1 MEAKYSIARSL
12 QMIMEML
19 AAIDRSSLDE
29 AWKGHEGYV
38 NKFDF
43 CVNAIMNG
51 AQTSGGVIYAAKN
64 QELRATVKQAD
75 EFHDAEFQPPI
86 QEIYDMMK
94 AKFAEVKAGE
104 LIELTDEDR
113 LAIEA
118 ADVKADTIGERMLTM
133 FDGLDEAIIADV
145 DAAILASTNIA
156 SSSKT
161 QSIILLVIGVL
172 LVAAMGVLIS
182 RNVSAPIMRLIK
194 EVGGLASATSE
205 GKLDARADSEQFG
218 WKYRDIV
225 DGLNNMLDA
234 IISPLNVAVEYIERI
249 GKGDIPEKIT
259 DEYQGD
265 FNEIKNNLNMCID
278 AVNALL
284 EDANM
289 LAQAAGDGE
298 LDKRADVSRHAGDYA
313 SIIQRINNALE
324 SIVVPLN
331 EVRNVLSDAADG
343 NMTVRVAGDYQG
355 QLGELKDN
363 VNATMES
370 LEDALSQVNEA
381 VAQVSSASM
390 QIATG
395 SQSLAEGASEQ
406 AASLEE
412 ISSTLEELASMA
424 KQNADNAN
432 QAKNL
437 AEESRGSAD
446 SGVSSVGR
454 MSEAIDTIKNSSDQ
468 TAEIIKTIE
477 EIAFQTNLLAL
488 NAAVEAA
495 RAGDAGKGFAVVA
508 EEVRNLAQRSATAAA
523 DTSRI
528 IQGSVQNAE
537 NGVKIAAE
545 VTRALDAINQSFN
558 KVNDLVA
565 EISAASGEQS
575 TGIDQINISIAEMDK
590 TVQSNAANSEES
602 ASAAEELSGQVES
615 LHSMMT
621 RFTVSGGNGSA
632 AKRYFQSAPAP
643 APSYAPAPRNGA
655 VKAAEQ
661 TAKTASA
668 KAPAKEKAP
677 SPEQI
682 IPLDDQDFAEF

>member
-1 MEAKYSIARSL
+1 MD
-12 QMIMEML
+12 
-19 AAIDRSSLDE
+19 AADEKTDE
-29 AWKGHEGYV
+29 AAV
-38 NKFDF
+38 
-43 CVNAIMNG
+43 A
-51 AQTSGGVIYAAKN
+51 
-64 QELRATVKQAD
+64 
-75 EFHDAEFQPPI
+75 
-86 QEIYDMMK
+86 
-94 AKFAEVKAGE
+94 
-104 LIELTDEDR
+104 
-113 LAIEA
+113 
-118 ADVKADTIGERMLTM
+118 MLTI
-133 FDGLDEAIIADV
+133 LDQIDETAV
-145 DAAILASTNIA
+145 SSVEGSTASLLGVA
-156 SSSKT
+156 SSSKI
-161 QSIILLVIGVL
+161 QSLILAVVGVILASALGVF
-172 LVAAMGVLIS
+172 VARSI
-182 RNVSAPIMRLIK
+182 SAPIALLID
-194 EVGGLASATSE
+194 EVSGLAKSSTE
-205 GKLDARADSEQFG
+205 GKLDTRVDADSFG
-218 WKYRDIV
+218 WKFRDV
-225 DGLNNMLDA
+225 AVGLNDMLDA
-234 IISPLNVAVEYIERI
+234 LISPLNVAAEYIDRI
-249 GKGDIPEKIT
+249 SKGDIPEQIT

-278 AVNALL
+278 AVNALV
-284 EDANM
+284 EDANT
-289 LAQAAGDGE
+289 LAQAASDGE
-298 LDKRADVSRHAGDYA
+298 LDTRADVARHNGDYA
-313 SIIQRINNALE
+313 RIIQEINNALG

-331 EVRNVLSDAADG
+331 ETGGVLSDAADG
-343 NMTVRVAGDYQG
+343 DMTARVAGDYKG

-370 LEDALSQVNEA
+370 LEDALGQVNEA
-381 VAQVSSASM
+381 VAQVSSAGT

-412 ISSTLEELASMA
+412 VSSTLEELASMA

-446 SGVSSVGR
+446 SGVSSVGK
-454 MSEAIDTIKNSSDQ
+454 MSEAIDTIKESSDQ

-545 VTRALDAINQSFN
+545 VTESLDAINQSSN

-575 TGIDQINISIAEMDK
+575 TGIDQINISMAEMDK

-602 ASAAEELSGQVES
+602 ASAAEQLTAQVES
-615 LHSMMT
+615 LRGMMT
-621 RFTVSGGNGSA
+621 RFTVSDGNGSA
-632 AKRYFQSAPAP
+632 AKRSFQSTVAHAPAP
-643 APSYAPAPRNGA
+643 TPAPRNGA
-655 VKAAEQ
+655 VKAAKQ
-661 TAKTASA
+661 TAKAAFA

-677 SPEQI
+677 PPEQV
-682 IPLDDQDFAEF
+682 IPLDDQDFAAF